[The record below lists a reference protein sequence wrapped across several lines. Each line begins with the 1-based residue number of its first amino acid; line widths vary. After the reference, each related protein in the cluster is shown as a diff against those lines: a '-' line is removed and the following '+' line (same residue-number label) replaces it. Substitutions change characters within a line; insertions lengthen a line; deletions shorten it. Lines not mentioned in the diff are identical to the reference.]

1 MLQSK
6 EEVQYIKSVITD
18 SLSSV
23 QVKTR
28 LACFSFLLLKFVF
41 AAHFC
46 ASEFSL
52 PEFRLFVLLRRTS
65 FQESSGSVY
74 YSIFDFQ
81 GSDWQN
87 VFSVHL
93 GLSLNLLIPS
103 ALLLSCF
110 LRQLVYLSTRILP
123 CQQEKDIIFEKNL
136 SYFYSYKMLILPYLY
151 LEF

>member
-1 MLQSK
+1 VLFLQKALSALP
-6 EEVQYIKSVITD
+6 SG
-18 SLSSV
+18 LSSV

-52 PEFRLFVLLRRTS
+52 PELRLFVLLRRTS

-81 GSDWQN
+81 GPVLQK
-87 VFSVHL
+87 VFRFIL
-93 GLSLNLLIPS
+93 AKALIFLAFFLLF
-103 ALLLSCF
+103 AVLFFATAC
-110 LRQLVYLSTRILP
+110 VY
-123 CQQEKDIIFEKNL
+123 
-136 SYFYSYKMLILPYLY
+136 
-151 LEF
+151 

>member
-1 MLQSK
+1 MYRLQRSCTLRSRAPNLLQSK
-6 EEVQYIKSVITD
+6 EEVQYIESVITD

-81 GSDWQN
+81 GSVLQK
-87 VFSVHL
+87 VYRVILAEALIFL
-93 GLSLNLLIPS
+93 AFFLLFAVLFFATACIS
-103 ALLLSCF
+103 
-110 LRQLVYLSTRILP
+110 
-123 CQQEKDIIFEKNL
+123 
-136 SYFYSYKMLILPYLY
+136 
-151 LEF
+151 

>member
-1 MLQSK
+1 MYRLQRSCTLRSRAPNLLQSK
-6 EEVQYIKSVITD
+6 EEVQYIESVITD

-81 GSDWQN
+81 GTIFCPLQDS
-87 VFSVHL
+87 H
-93 GLSLNLLIPS
+93 
-103 ALLLSCF
+103 A
-110 LRQLVYLSTRILP
+110 
-123 CQQEKDIIFEKNL
+123 IITK
-136 SYFYSYKMLILPYLY
+136 
-151 LEF
+151 